1 MTEFLRASVSRA
13 AELRRSERTRF
24 SVRTRRR
31 SRRVLD
37 VCAADLQEEM
47 AGQRFSVPPDP
58 MKTAATQRT
67 SQRAERAINRAD
79 ARAEGSKTWAGIT
92 RRSPG
97 GN

>member
-37 VCAADLQEEM
+37 VCAADL
-47 AGQRFSVPPDP
+47 AGGDGGTTLFRS
-58 MKTAATQRT
+58 
-67 SQRAERAINRAD
+67 
-79 ARAEGSKTWAGIT
+79 ARSDED
-92 RRSPG
+92 G
-97 GN
+97 GNLANIAASRASNQQS

>member
-31 SRRVLD
+31 RRRVVD

-58 MKTAATQRT
+58 TKTAATERT
-67 SQRAERAINRAD
+67 SQRAERAIKQSAMREQKD
-79 ARAEGSKTWAGIT
+79 QRHGLE
-92 RRSPG
+92 
-97 GN
+97 